1 MQTENKKL
9 YNYTQLLTEHFEHL
23 ITTCRTS
30 TRQKKFNNNKKK
42 NQMQLLLEQFE
53 PSITI

>member
-9 YNYTQLLTEHFEHL
+9 YNYTQLITEHFEHL

-30 TRQKKFNNNKKK
+30 TRQKKFHKKK
-42 NQMQLLLEQFE
+42 RIKRNYCLNNLNLQ
-53 PSITI
+53 

>member
-9 YNYTQLLTEHFEHL
+9 YNYTQLITEHFEHL

-30 TRQKKFNNNKKK
+30 TRQKKFHKKK
-42 NQMQLLLEQFE
+42 KESNA
-53 PSITI
+53 ITA